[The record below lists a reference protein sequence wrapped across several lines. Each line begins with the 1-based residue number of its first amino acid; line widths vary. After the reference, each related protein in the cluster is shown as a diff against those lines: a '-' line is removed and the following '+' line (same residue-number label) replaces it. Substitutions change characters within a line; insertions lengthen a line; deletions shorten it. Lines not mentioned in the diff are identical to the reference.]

1 MSRISQKNDSIAI
14 AKTSDNPGSK
24 TSVNKTKPSKT
35 MKERKPHN
43 AANNKADLKPSA
55 ADTVRTEKMHPQR
68 GTSNSVKEG
77 KSEAKERKPA
87 TPPTNANRKPKQS
100 SAPVQPQKNRSITPK
115 KVVENRKST
124 PDTNVSRTTR
134 DGHISKGEKAFVLYQ
149 SDYQVADLS
158 QARAACTIDAAI
170 LSTDPKSYIS
180 HNVNI
185 YYIAINT
192 WLLQFSGSPHLIR
205 PQLLLRD
212 IIVSRGLLYCINECN
227 MVSEMLISSFGQVR
241 PDWNK
246 SQLAQIV
253 LGASAHAGADDK
265 QLLQL
270 LRFLKRFSPS
280 AADRLLDASLDAFYK
295 VNARCLVRNRDL
307 LFSDVPKFEY
317 SLRHSTY
324 QCEYLEKRI
333 RDITDVVFKKFD
345 YYFKRADEAFSGGS
359 SQDGKTLREKINSY
373 ARYTP
378 YWSDIVYP
386 LGNKTDEVSLDTT
399 SKKAVVR
406 WEFTPEWES
415 PLRANVRRAAT
426 CIKSVRYDYT
436 YAEHYTL
443 QPSAVA
449 KSYKSARIIASE
461 NAYHGAKKQRVREA
475 IYKCIAASPYHSMFD
490 PTSQADNEDKCIVGS
505 ATGAYATIDL
515 SGASDSIGKS
525 FASRVLPVSLLR
537 ELYPHQGRYLRRGKD
552 EVRCGIHA
560 TSGSPDTFGTLGI
573 ICLAVCIVGTDMT
586 SVFYG
591 QKLLTP
597 VIFGDDC
604 VVDTRAY
611 ECICGVFERLGFVIN
626 TDKSYTSD
634 SSYRESCGAEGVLGY
649 DISTSY
655 WPRKEFNFYNKRAE
669 MVTSLVSLQHKLFYL
684 SWEAQRFLAGM
695 IRQLSGKRVTDIYPE
710 TEVLGDSC
718 SIWSEYPDEFLIR
731 EPYATVHHDGNSS
744 KFKNCMV
751 TVSRDAYDAYIHTF
765 GGRVIEC
772 GTNLPNGMVQFSP
785 ACRRETKV
793 TTVYKDVPYDSAL
806 EMYYY
811 VQWLKKGPQYED
823 GLMRLL
829 GIPMVLDKRAGASK
843 GDLTIR

>member
-1 MSRISQKNDSIAI
+1 MSRISQKSDSSTI

-24 TSVNKTKPSKT
+24 TSVNETKPSII
-35 MKERKPHN
+35 MKERKPRN
-43 AANNKADLKPSA
+43 AANNKADLKPST
-55 ADTVRTEKMHPQR
+55 ADTASTKKMHPQR
-68 GTSNSVKEG
+68 GTSDSAKEG
-77 KSEAKERKPA
+77 KSEAKERKSA
-87 TPPTNANRKPKQS
+87 APPTSANRKPKQP
-100 SAPVQPQKNRSITPK
+100 SAPVQPKKDRHVTPRRDAD
-115 KVVENRKST
+115 NRKGAV
-124 PDTNVSRTTR
+124 DTRVSIAPC
-134 DGHISKGEKAFVLYQ
+134 DGRSSKGTKAFVLKQ
-149 SDYQVADLS
+149 SDYQVVDLS
-158 QARAACTIDAAI
+158 QARAACTIDATI
-170 LSTDPKSYIS
+170 LSTNPKNYIS
-180 HNVNI
+180 YNVDI

-192 WLLQFSGSPHLIR
+192 WLLQFSGSPHLVR

-227 MVSEMLISSFGQVR
+227 RVSEMLISSYGQVK

-253 LGASAHAGADDK
+253 LAASAHAEADDK

-307 LFSDVPKFEY
+307 VFSDVPRFEY

-324 QCEYLEKRI
+324 QCEFLEERV
-333 RDITDVVFKKFD
+333 RNITDVIFKKFD
-345 YYFKRADEAFSGGS
+345 YYFKRADEAFSGGN

-378 YWSDIVYP
+378 YWGDIVYP

-399 SKKAVVR
+399 SRKAVVS
-406 WEFTPEWES
+406 WVATPEWVS
-415 PLRANVRRAAT
+415 PLRANIRRAAT
-426 CIKSVRYDYT
+426 CTKSVRYRYT

-461 NAYHGAKKQRVREA
+461 NAYHGAKKQRIREA
-475 IYKCIAASPYHSMFD
+475 IYNCIAASPYHSMFD

-505 ATGAYATIDL
+505 ATGEYATIDL
-515 SGASDSIGKS
+515 SGASDSIGKA

-591 QKLLTP
+591 RKLLTP

-604 VVDTRAY
+604 VVDARAY
-611 ECICGVFERLGFVIN
+611 ECICNVFERLGFVIN
-626 TDKSYTSD
+626 KDKSYTSD
-634 SSYRESCGAEGVLGY
+634 SCYRESCGAEGVLGY

-695 IRQLSGKRVTDIYPE
+695 IRQLSNNRVTDIYPE
-710 TEVLGDSC
+710 SEVLGDSC

-731 EPYATVHHDGNSS
+731 EPYATIQNDGNGR
-744 KFKNCMV
+744 KFKKCMV
-751 TVSRDAYDAYIHTF
+751 TVSRDAYEAYIHTF
-765 GGRVIEC
+765 GGRVIES

-785 ACRRETKV
+785 ACRRESKV

-811 VQWLKKGPQYED
+811 VQWLKKGPQYENE
-823 GLMRLL
+823 LMRLL
-829 GIPMVLDKRAGASK
+829 GIPMVLDKRAGSSK